1 MPSTASISLGDITFE
16 ITNAGSEKVPEFH
29 HGDTLRIDF
38 AIYNPCDATIDFQH
52 PDFAKSIKAH
62 YMPGDAFSYCRYEKI
77 SEIGP
82 GETYKGH
89 LYTIIGDE
97 LDCGKHLF
105 NLGIGDRISSFVTE
119 ESGVEIMIVP

>member
-1 MPSTASISLGDITFE
+1 MPSMASTSLGDITFE
-16 ITNAGSEKVPEFH
+16 ITNAGNEKVPVFH
-29 HGDTLRIDF
+29 HGDTLRINF
-38 AIYNPCDATIDFQH
+38 AIYNPCEAAINFQH

>member
-1 MPSTASISLGDITFE
+1 M
-16 ITNAGSEKVPEFH
+16 FH
-29 HGDTLRIDF
+29 LGDTLRINF
-38 AIYNPCDATIDFQH
+38 AIYNPCEAAIDFQH

-62 YMPGDAFSYCRYEKI
+62 YLPGDAFSYCRYEKI